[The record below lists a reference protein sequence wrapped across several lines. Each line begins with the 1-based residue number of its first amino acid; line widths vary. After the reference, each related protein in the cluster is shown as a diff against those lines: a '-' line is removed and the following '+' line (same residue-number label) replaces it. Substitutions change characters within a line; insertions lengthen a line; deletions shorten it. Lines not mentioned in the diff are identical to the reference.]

1 MPDKLIYD
9 RTAADVARVNE
20 LMRKVRAGSATDAER
35 AEWLSGGMKGA
46 WNASD
51 LNRIN
56 DWLAYLTD
64 FLEAQGYSAA
74 VFLRH
79 TPWTKADFP
88 TRNDIDRIRR
98 NVEALQNCFF
108 ALPDWREIVYN
119 GTMNFDQANVL
130 EWDLGRIEIWLQ
142 ELVKAASIRQANT
155 LFMQAGGVFNA

>member
-35 AEWLSGGMKGA
+35 EEWLGGGMKGA

-74 VFLRH
+74 VFFAAFFLYLSSSFCNFSISS
-79 TPWTKADFP
+79 PWFLIVVRSEFNSSFSISTGYKAS
-88 TRNDIDRIRR
+88 TRLIKSPNIFI
-98 NVEALQNCFF
+98 
-108 ALPDWREIVYN
+108 
-119 GTMNFDQANVL
+119 
-130 EWDLGRIEIWLQ
+130 
-142 ELVKAASIRQANT
+142 
-155 LFMQAGGVFNA
+155 

>member
-35 AEWLSGGMKGA
+35 AEWLGGGMKGA

-88 TRNDIDRIRR
+88 TRNDIDRNPPQCRGAAKLFLRSAGLAR
-98 NVEALQNCFF
+98 NCVQRYDEF
-108 ALPDWREIVYN
+108 
-119 GTMNFDQANVL
+119 
-130 EWDLGRIEIWLQ
+130 
-142 ELVKAASIRQANT
+142 
-155 LFMQAGGVFNA
+155 

>member
-35 AEWLSGGMKGA
+35 AEWLGGGMKGA

-64 FLEAQGYSAA
+64 FLKAQGYSAA
-74 VFLRH
+74 RFS
-79 TPWTKADFP
+79 
-88 TRNDIDRIRR
+88 
-98 NVEALQNCFF
+98 
-108 ALPDWREIVYN
+108 
-119 GTMNFDQANVL
+119 
-130 EWDLGRIEIWLQ
+130 
-142 ELVKAASIRQANT
+142 AAHS
-155 LFMQAGGVFNA
+155 VDKS

>member
-35 AEWLSGGMKGA
+35 EEWLGGRMKGA

-56 DWLAYLTD
+56 DWLAYLAD

-88 TRNDIDRIRR
+88 TILIES
-98 NVEALQNCFF
+98 VATWKHFKIASSLCQTGAKLC
-108 ALPDWREIVYN
+108 
-119 GTMNFDQANVL
+119 TM
-130 EWDLGRIEIWLQ
+130 ER
-142 ELVKAASIRQANT
+142 
-155 LFMQAGGVFNA
+155 